1 MARGIDNTQRKLD
14 LMDAVAA
21 GHTVEEMA
29 TLIGVSHA
37 HTGVLLKEL
46 IAAGKI
52 RRLSKGKY
60 IVATP
65 QPSSANG
72 IRPYAQNGSTPHMA
86 ESVSRRVMLP
96 NYMKT
101 RAAITL
107 YVERSPEEIE
117 GVMRLELCVNGAW
130 LPIPVTS
137 DLRLCVGDDIPRWSA
152 TQEVY
157 NDVKAF
163 RITRRDGSQAEYPH
177 NAAVPLTVDRKVQS

>member
-1 MARGIDNTQRKLD
+1 MKQQLSNDIIE
-14 LMDAVAA
+14 AVQA
-21 GHTVEEMA
+21 GHSTSEIAV
-29 TLIGVSHA
+29 LIGKEANYTSS
-37 HTGVLLKEL
+37 LLTEL
-46 IAAGKI
+46 VQEGKLT
-52 RRLSKGKY
+52 RLGKGKY
-60 IVATP
+60 AVKTAVPNT
-65 QPSSANG
+65 NG

-96 NYMKT
+96 DYMKT